1 MFTYLIKE
9 VKDEPIKK
17 VKIEEAPPPPSAKNI
32 VTEMNQADDVE
43 SDAESDIDNVIDNEQ
58 AEIQVFNYLIV
69 IKV

>member
-17 VKIEEAPPPPSAKNI
+17 VKIEEAPPPSAKNI

-58 AEIQVFNYLIV
+58 AEIQVFNYLIM